1 MNFLKKLQN
10 KPKYIRIQI
19 LWISVI
25 LVMII
30 ISLFWLSGL
39 ERDLSCAKPKITKQE
54 ASTLSVF
61 TVIKDDISLFVKKI
75 KAQISKFSNSQEDQP
90 KFEVEIIK

>member
-25 LVMII
+25 LIMII
-30 ISLFWLSGL
+30 ISFFWLSSL
-39 ERDLSCAKPKITKQE
+39 ERNLSRSEPKIINQE
-54 ASTLSVF
+54 ANTLSVF
-61 TVIKDDISLFVKKI
+61 TVIKEDISLFAKKL
-75 KAQISKFSNSQEDQP
+75 KVQINKFKQGQP
-90 KFEVEIIK
+90 EFEVEIIK

>member
-19 LWISVI
+19 LWISAI

-30 ISLFWLSGL
+30 ISLFWLSSL
-39 ERDLSCAKPKITKQE
+39 ERNLSNSKPKIANQE
-54 ASTLSVF
+54 ANTLSVF
-61 TVIKDDISLFVKKI
+61 TIIKEDISLFAKKL
-75 KAQISKFSNSQEDQP
+75 KAQISKFKQGQP
-90 KFEVEIIK
+90 EFEVEIIK

>member
-1 MNFLKKLQN
+1 MNFLEKLQN

-39 ERDLSCAKPKITKQE
+39 EKDLSYAKPKITKQE
-54 ASTLSVF
+54 ANVLSVF
-61 TVIKDDISLFVKKI
+61 TVIKDDISLFAKKL
-75 KAQISKFSNSQEDQP
+75 KAQISKFSNPKQDQA